1 MTTEKEKV
9 AESDIE
15 DSRVTVEK
23 SEGAKSLTE
32 KSQVLNT
39 KCEKTKSKTEVI
51 KVKQKVRT
59 TISPGIIKIKNV
71 FEKDENDQSRVEK
84 VTGPSRVKSAVNSFE
99 ILMQSGKASLKTKE
113 SDSGSK
119 RKRQV
124 EKVEKVRKKSK
135 VQSNTLLNWSREQ
148 RRK

>member
-1 MTTEKEKV
+1 M
-9 AESDIE
+9 
-15 DSRVTVEK
+15 TVERC
-23 SEGAKSLTE
+23 EGAKSLTE

-51 KVKQKVRT
+51 QGKQKVRT

-124 EKVEKVRKKSK
+124 DPS
-135 VQSNTLLNWSREQ
+135 
-148 RRK
+148 